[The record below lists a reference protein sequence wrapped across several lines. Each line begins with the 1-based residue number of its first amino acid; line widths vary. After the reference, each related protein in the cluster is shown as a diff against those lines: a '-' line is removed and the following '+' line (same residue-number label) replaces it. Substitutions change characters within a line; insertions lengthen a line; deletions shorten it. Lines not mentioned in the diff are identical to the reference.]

1 MRPRAVVPPTAL
13 LVVVLLVAACAGSA
27 TPPATSDPG
36 TATSTGPAT
45 AGSVTPTGTTSSS
58 DPFNGTD
65 IAWLQLTVA
74 MHERVLPML
83 DLVPAQTAEP
93 ALRRL
98 AAQVRDTHR
107 ADLALSR
114 KLLDRSRAPKTNP
127 HEGHDMP
134 GMVTAA
140 ELATLGTATD
150 ADFRRLFTHHLRE
163 HLEQATRVARAEQKS
178 GADPATTALAAAI
191 ARTGTAYLA
200 QLDHL

>member
-1 MRPRAVVPPTAL
+1 MRPRTVVPPTAL
-13 LVVVLLVAACAGSA
+13 LVLALLVAACADL
-27 TPPATSDPG
+27 ATSPG
-36 TATSTGPAT
+36 PSNPATATSVGPTTVASEAS
-45 AGSVTPTGTTSSS
+45 AGAASSS

-83 DLVPAQTAEP
+83 DLVPAQTTDP

-107 ADLALSR
+107 AELALSR
-114 KLLDRSRAPKTNP
+114 KLLDRSGAPKTNP

-140 ELATLGTATD
+140 ELAALGTATD
-150 ADFRRLFTHHLRE
+150 AAQFRHLFTQHLRE
-163 HLEQATRVARAEQKS
+163 HLEQAARVARAEQKS
-178 GADPATTALAAAI
+178 GADPATTALAATI
-191 ARTGTAYLA
+191 TRTATGYLA
-200 QLDHL
+200 QL